1 MQFLIKYVFLYIIF
15 IYSNIATG
23 QIPDIENRD
32 KTKVKK
38 GISDSFIRSMNK
50 WDIPF
55 NDLLENRS
63 GAACINWKLLT
74 EDFIENGIF
83 DALGYSQNIPNK
95 KASEI
100 AAISGCKKMKVYYKL
115 GNTCSCEVIITNDDT
130 VVKIPIK
137 KFNKEKEFK
146 DAVNLYENKEY
157 KDSYKKFLILS
168 EKGDS
173 KSQYNL
179 AVIIFKGEG
188 FTQNFKKAYYWSLMS
203 KLGGQKK
210 AEKLIKNSRK
220 RLKKEEVIETSEL
233 VREDLEKL
241 ANEGKM
247 FALVPLAKWYLVIP
261 KEPDY
266 NNSYK
271 WLTIAAAFDIINTKK
286 ARERIFKKVNKKDL
300 TEIQED
306 SNNIYTSIV
315 SKIKANQNG
324 EAK

>member
-1 MQFLIKYVFLYIIF
+1 MQLFIKYLLYIIIL
-15 IYSNIATG
+15 IYSNIAIS
-23 QIPDIENRD
+23 QIPNLENRD
-32 KTKVKK
+32 KEKIKK
-38 GISDSFIRSMNK
+38 GISISFIRSMNK

-63 GAACINWKLLT
+63 GAACVNWKTLT

-95 KASEI
+95 KASQI
-100 AAISGCKKMKVYYKL
+100 AALSGCKKMKVYYKL
-115 GNTCSCEVIITNDDT
+115 GDTCSCEVIITNDDT
-130 VVKIPIK
+130 IINIPIK

-146 DAVNLYENKEY
+146 AAVNLYENKEY

-210 AEKLIKNSRK
+210 AEKLVKNSRK

-233 VREDLEKL
+233 VKEDLEKL
-241 ANEGKM
+241 ANEGKTYA
-247 FALVPLAKWYLVIP
+247 FVPLAKWYLTIP

-271 WLTIAAAFDIINTKK
+271 WLAVASAFDVPNTKK
-286 ARERIFKKVNKKDL
+286 AREIIFRKVNKGEL
-300 TEIQED
+300 TEIQEE
-306 SNNIYTSIV
+306 SNNIYTSIMSV
-315 SKIKANQNG
+315 IKTNKN
-324 EAK
+324 